1 MKVSGGYSELWDG
14 KILMKISVP
23 CLELPGVSLPAADGE
38 CVQGGDRLR
47 VTVQQAAQ
55 RGLHQRQHE
64 AAADQ

>member
-1 MKVSGGYSELWDG
+1 MGTYSKLWDG
-14 KILMKISVP
+14 EIQMKISVL

-38 CVQGGDRLR
+38 GVQAANLLR

-64 AAADQ
+64 ATADQ